1 MDEQR
6 IHFTWKNPQRE
17 SDLADLIE
25 FVGKEKLKQKKRM
38 EELQQEG

>member
-6 IHFTWKNPQRE
+6 VHFIWKNPQRE
-17 SDLADLIE
+17 SDLADFIE
-25 FVGKEKLKQKKRM
+25 FVEKLKQKKRM